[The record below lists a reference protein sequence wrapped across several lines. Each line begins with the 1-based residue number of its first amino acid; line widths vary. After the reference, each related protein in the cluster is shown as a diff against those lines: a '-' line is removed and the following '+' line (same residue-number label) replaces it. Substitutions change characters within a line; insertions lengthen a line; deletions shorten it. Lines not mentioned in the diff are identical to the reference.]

1 MWAVDLKQRRCWTAD
16 RAARRPRSDVVV
28 SARPDRLSRRCSY
41 RGDSKT
47 DAKDAAIIA
56 DQARMRRDLHPMRVD
71 GEISVEL
78 KILTSRRT
86 DLMRD
91 RTRAINRLRALLTG
105 YFPTLERSLDVR
117 NSVGVDLVVPLSNA
131 RRTSETWSDEVGSV
145 AAEEEGIQRLSAC

>member
-1 MWAVDLKQRRCWTAD
+1 
-16 RAARRPRSDVVV
+16 
-28 SARPDRLSRRCSY
+28 
-41 RGDSKT
+41 
-47 DAKDAAIIA
+47 
-56 DQARMRRDLHPMRVD
+56 MRRDLHPMRVD

-105 YFPTLERSLDVR
+105 YFPTLERSLDVS